1 MSYSIAKMIEF
12 ALSYLLS
19 NDLMLKKTTMPDEAR
34 QNIIDYFNLRIQ
46 EIRNQHK

>member
-19 NDLMLKKTTMPDEAR
+19 NDLMLKKTALSDEAR
-34 QNIIDYFNLRIQ
+34 QNIIDYFNLRIE
-46 EIRNQHK
+46 EIRNKHR